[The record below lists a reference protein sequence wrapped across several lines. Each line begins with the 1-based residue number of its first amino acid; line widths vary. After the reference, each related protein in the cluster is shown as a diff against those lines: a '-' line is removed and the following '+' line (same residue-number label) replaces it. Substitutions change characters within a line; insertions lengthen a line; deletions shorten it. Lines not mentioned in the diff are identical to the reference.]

1 MDDKK
6 TKRKNILKVA
16 IISVLAIL
24 IFLISIFMNVI
35 GFSQTMNPEETNKS
49 GIIGFSLPSN
59 KDSKK
64 EEEVKS
70 DVIEEVGIKVNS
82 MVIVNLK
89 NNGWDRIKANFKN
102 FEMDLDGNCTFK
114 EGYKFYCNNT
124 LVNYIVFNSTYKDK
138 VMGDIYVGTSLED
151 VKKVLGEPSFK
162 EENMIGY
169 KTGEVYAFFYNDE
182 IVIYPNKEIAS
193 NDFENFIFNYYQ
205 GLYDGNRTNFVV
217 EFRNKYQD
225 FKVEADGND
234 VILTSLIRQ
243 VKIRLIEKT
252 GMEITVYNGY
262 NTGKMMSKYLL
273 EENNT
278 KNVKKDKMDLVLINE
293 LERKNT

>member
-1 MDDKK
+1 LDDKK

-70 DVIEEVGIKVNS
+70 DVIEEV
-82 MVIVNLK
+82 
-89 NNGWDRIKANFKN
+89 NGWDRIKANFKN

-169 KTGEVYAFFYNDE
+169 KTG
-182 IVIYPNKEIAS
+182 
-193 NDFENFIFNYYQ
+193 
-205 GLYDGNRTNFVV
+205 
-217 EFRNKYQD
+217 
-225 FKVEADGND
+225 
-234 VILTSLIRQ
+234 
-243 VKIRLIEKT
+243 
-252 GMEITVYNGY
+252 
-262 NTGKMMSKYLL
+262 
-273 EENNT
+273 
-278 KNVKKDKMDLVLINE
+278 
-293 LERKNT
+293 